1 MVVAP
6 VFFFLSQPC
15 FQIHISGWKLV
26 CGSPSASIFF
36 KLYWWLVLS
45 WLNANLKSLANL
57 QLFSS
62 VNWSTLVGVQIKHGT
77 CSAFILFKLLENVI
91 GLNPS
96 IFFFYSC
103 GTR

>member
-36 KLYWWLVLS
+36 KFHWWLVLS
-45 WLNANLKSLANL
+45 WLNANL

-77 CSAFILFKLLENVI
+77 SSAFIDLSYWKM
-91 GLNPS
+91 
-96 IFFFYSC
+96 
-103 GTR
+103 